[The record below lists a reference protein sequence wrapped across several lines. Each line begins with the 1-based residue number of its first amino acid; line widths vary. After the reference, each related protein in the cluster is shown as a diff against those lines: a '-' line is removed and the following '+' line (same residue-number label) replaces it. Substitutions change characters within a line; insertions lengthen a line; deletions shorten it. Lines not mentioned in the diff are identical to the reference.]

1 MKKIPILKKTVL
13 ILILLFSFSSY
24 SQTISLGIE
33 HEETIIKEISDENE
47 LSIINELGNIITRL
61 YKIDAQ
67 RELENGKIVTRRTNS
82 KTHGCI
88 EGDFKVESDLP
99 ENLSKGFITPNS
111 NYKALIRFANG
122 NLGVQPDITP
132 DGRSISIKL
141 KNVPGKRVIGSKNTG
156 DVDLH
161 LISANIFFCD
171 NPQEMIDLFLFNEN
185 KKKWLFKNLLKFKRL
200 SAIFKN
206 VDVIKNKSV
215 IISNPIEIPYFTPVP
230 FKLGDKQQ
238 VKYIIKP
245 CSQIEPFEIPENP
258 SDNFLRENM
267 QEYLEQKDVCFD
279 FFIQLKKDYMSI
291 DNARVEWREKDSP
304 YIKVAQ
310 LIIPKQF
317 FNNPETDKSCED
329 ETYFPYNTLEEN
341 KPLGSMNRARFAIYQ
356 KLTTLRMNYNN
367 KETGP
372 IF

>member
-1 MKKIPILKKTVL
+1 M
-13 ILILLFSFSSY
+13 FSFSSY

-33 HEETIIKEISDENE
+33 HEEIIKKEISDENE

-88 EGDFKVESDLP
+88 EGDFKVESHLP

-122 NLGVQPDITP
+122 NLGVQPDIIP

-200 SAIFKN
+200 SGIFKN

-245 CSQIEPFEIPENP
+245 CKI
-258 SDNFLRENM
+258 
-267 QEYLEQKDVCFD
+267 
-279 FFIQLKKDYMSI
+279 
-291 DNARVEWREKDSP
+291 
-304 YIKVAQ
+304 
-310 LIIPKQF
+310 
-317 FNNPETDKSCED
+317 
-329 ETYFPYNTLEEN
+329 
-341 KPLGSMNRARFAIYQ
+341 
-356 KLTTLRMNYNN
+356 
-367 KETGP
+367 
-372 IF
+372 